1 LHVLQLEGTN
11 YNSFPQFVKQVEAIV
26 GDQGIDTLINNA
38 GIAITTFLDSVTAE
52 DMLKNFEVNSV
63 APLMLT
69 KALLPL
75 LKTSAPSRKTSVI
88 NISSTLG
95 SIELNTEPEVNIYPD
110 ANVYPYRTSKA
121 ALNMITKCLAVDLKP
136 HNIHVI
142 SICPGHLKTDMGGP
156 NAALEV
162 STGVS
167 GVMNVIKTMVTD
179 DNLGKLINHEGSI
192 VPY

>member
-1 LHVLQLEGTN
+1 
-11 YNSFPQFVKQVEAIV
+11 
-26 GDQGIDTLINNA
+26 
-38 GIAITTFLDSVTAE
+38 
-52 DMLKNFEVNSV
+52 
-63 APLMLT
+63 
-69 KALLPL
+69 
-75 LKTSAPSRKTSVI
+75 
-88 NISSTLG
+88 
-95 SIELNTEPEVNIYPD
+95 
-110 ANVYPYRTSKA
+110 
-121 ALNMITKCLAVDLKP
+121 MITKCLAVDLKP

>member
-1 LHVLQLEGTN
+1 MGVPG
-11 YNSFPQFVKQVEAIV
+11 SI
-26 GDQGIDTLINNA
+26 
-38 GIAITTFLDSVTAE
+38 DSVTAE

-75 LKTSAPSRKTSVI
+75 LKVSGARGKTSVI
-88 NISSTLG
+88 NISSSVG
-95 SIELNTEPEVNIYPD
+95 SMSLEIPEIFTREIYP
-110 ANVYPYRTSKA
+110 YCTSKA
-121 ALNMITKCLAVDLKP
+121 ALNMITKRLSVDLKP
-136 HNIHVI
+136 HGIHVI

-167 GVMNVIKTMVTD
+167 GVMHVIKTMVTD